1 MALEDVINNGDAE
14 VRAPL
19 IHQPKNMVD
28 EEDGTTHHHG
38 GNQWMVYLS
47 TFVAVCGSYEFG
59 CCVSGLSYFKAE
71 QIGTDTFINS
81 RMKILLALVLLTM
94 NVGYSSPTESAIME
108 DLSLSTAEFSVFSS
122 ILTFGAMIGAIT
134 SGPIA
139 DLVGRK
145 GAMRVASAV
154 CVAGWLAIYFAKGVI
169 PLDIGRLA
177 SGYGTG
183 VYSYVVPVFIAEIAP
198 KELRGALTAA
208 NQLLIVSGVSV
219 SFVIG
224 TFVTWRALALIGKR
238 LCHLIKCFQ
247 ASNKREKA

>member
-59 CCVSGLSYFKAE
+59 CC
-71 QIGTDTFINS
+71 
-81 RMKILLALVLLTM
+81 
-94 NVGYSSPTESAIME
+94 VGYSSPTESAIME

-208 NQLLIVSGVSV
+208 NQ
-219 SFVIG
+219 
-224 TFVTWRALALIGKR
+224 
-238 LCHLIKCFQ
+238 CHQII
-247 ASNKREKA
+247 